1 MKFLG
6 YKRAERRPH
15 LIIGYKMFPD
25 SLRFNGYIQ
34 PDIETWVKNHD
45 ANLNYDPQKFNLNT
59 GTLLIQFYDRRQNRS
74 IWQGYATTTYGK
86 VDFNNQ
92 RQMKNAVFSILD
104 KYRFWAEGFEEG
116 TQTPV
121 DTEMP

>member
-1 MKFLG
+1 M
-6 YKRAERRPH
+6 
-15 LIIGYKMFPD
+15 
-25 SLRFNGYIQ
+25 
-34 PDIETWVKNHD
+34 
-45 ANLNYDPQKFNLNT
+45 

-74 IWQGYATTTYGK
+74 IWQGYATTTYGTIN
-86 VDFNNQ
+86 FSNQ

-116 TQTPV
+116 SQPVV